1 MSNNFKTHM
10 DALLYINKYG
20 IKHPFIIDAYDIA
33 EALLRAYKDGAKEP
47 IAAPDAEGQCENHNW
62 WNTNREF
69 NFCPDC
75 GRKFPHQ

>member
-1 MSNNFKTHM
+1 MSNFKTHGE
-10 DALLYINKYG
+10 ASQYCIKYG
-20 IKHPFIIDAYDIA
+20 FKVPGNINTFDIA